1 MKKLFSPGTIILA
14 ASLLVQLTA
23 CCSRSLAAAGDVDL
37 SFDPGS
43 GVNGRVTDVL
53 VQPDGKVLIAGSFTT
68 VKGLVRTNLARLNA
82 DGSGDA
88 TFKAPSISTV
98 TTLALQPDGK
108 LLVGGLFYETICD
121 EFDCYA
127 YNVVSVL
134 RLNANGSLDG
144 SFTPARAE
152 YSDQSHDF
160 RALLPLPDGRI
171 LVGGNFYS
179 INGTNRLFIARL
191 NANGTLD
198 PSFNTG
204 AGADR
209 AVSFIALQP
218 DGKVLIAGEF
228 GTVDGTNR
236 NSVARLNANGTLDS
250 TFDAGFVP
258 VQYPDCGPLYS
269 CFKST
274 NITALALQPDGKVL
288 VGVWSR
294 QVQQS
299 LEDGQSQIADQY
311 SVKRLNADGSSD
323 ASFVSTN
330 TGPLALVGSILVQPD
345 GKLLVRHGFNS
356 SQVNRLHSNGS
367 WDHTFNASTESGG
380 VEAVAL
386 QPDGKVLVGGN
397 FATVNGTNR
406 NRLARLNSDGTLD
419 LTFDPGRGL
428 ERAVSQL
435 ALSPDGKVLV
445 GGPLVMGDP
454 WWGPLSDELAMVNGT
469 NQHGRLRLNGNGRW
483 DHGFVSSPYN
493 PPLTAFY
500 HLEDCLGDPRYG
512 CYQGAVTTAH
522 LVETDGKVLVSGYSV
537 STITGDETFAQY
549 VHPFLGR
556 FAANGGLESVFNLP
570 DSYVTAMAQQPDG
583 KIVIAGGLFLN
594 GTNATVARL
603 NPNGSL
609 DASFQLGQEPASVVA
624 LALQPDG
631 RVVVGGANTVAR
643 LNSNGSRDSSFG
655 PVTISNG
662 VGTCLALQSDGRT
675 LIAGSFTSVNGTN
688 RQRIARLNS
697 DGTLDNNFDPG
708 AGPDGFVRSIA
719 LQPDGNMLIGGDFRT
734 VSGAL
739 RQYVARLYG
748 DAAPPSLS
756 IARSNAFVI
765 VSWPMTAVTFQLQET
780 ANMALP
786 NSWSP
791 VGLLAVTNAGQIS
804 ASLPVAAGEKFFR
817 LKSP

>member
-1 MKKLFSPGTIILA
+1 MNAITLNRT
-14 ASLLVQLTA
+14 LVMVVGLVLQLSEFA
-23 CCSRSLAAAGDVDL
+23 CRSHAAAGDVDL

-43 GVNGRVTDVL
+43 GVNGNVTCVL
-53 VQPDGKVLIAGSFTT
+53 VQPDGKVLIAGAFTT
-68 VKGLVRTNLARLNA
+68 VKGLARTNLARLNA

-88 TFKAPSISTV
+88 TFDASPAMNTP
-98 TTLALQPDGK
+98 TALALQSDGK
-108 LLVGGLFYETICD
+108 LLVAGPLYRLSCD
-121 EFDCYA
+121 EFECYEDYPA
-127 YNVVSVL
+127 SVV
-134 RLNANGSLDG
+134 RLNANGSRDV
-144 SFTPARAE
+144 SFATATAE
-152 YSDQSHDF
+152 YSTQSRDF
-160 RALLPLPDGRI
+160 RALVPLPDGRI
-171 LVGGNFYS
+171 LVGGHFYS
-179 INGTNRLFIARL
+179 INGTNRVGIARL

-204 AGADR
+204 AGPDR
-209 AVSFIALQP
+209 AVSSIALQP
-218 DGKVLIAGEF
+218 DGKMLIAGEF
-228 GTVDGTNR
+228 SMVDGTNR

-250 TFDAGFVP
+250 TFDAGFVL

-269 CFKST
+269 CFEST
-274 NITALALQPDGKVL
+274 NLTALALQPDGKVL

-299 LEDGQSQIADQY
+299 LEDGQTQIADQY
-311 SVKRLNADGSSD
+311 SVKRLNAGGSSD
-323 ASFVSTN
+323 ASFVSSN
-330 TGPLALVGSILVQPD
+330 AIALVGSILVQPD
-345 GKLLVRHGFNS
+345 GKLLVRHGFGS
-356 SQVNRLHSNGS
+356 SRIDRLNANGS
-367 WDHTFNASTESGG
+367 LDHSFNSGTESGG
-380 VEAVAL
+380 VNAVAL
-386 QPDGKVLVGGN
+386 QANGRILIAGT
-397 FATVNGTNR
+397 FTTVHGTNR

-419 LTFDPGRGL
+419 LALDSGQGL

-435 ALSPDGKVLV
+435 ALGLDGKVLV
-445 GGPLVMGDP
+445 GGPLAMGDP
-454 WWGPLSDELAMVNGT
+454 WWGPLSDELALVNGS
-469 NQHGRLRLNGNGRW
+469 NQHGRLRLNGNGRL
-483 DHGFVSSPYN
+483 DHGFVSLPFN

-522 LVETDGKVLVSGYSV
+522 LVQTDGKVLISGYSV

-609 DASFQLGQEPASVVA
+609 DASFPLGQEPASVVA

-631 RVVVGGANTVAR
+631 KVVVGGANTVAR

-662 VGTCLALQSDGRT
+662 VATCLMLQSDGRA

-697 DGTLDNNFDPG
+697 DGTLDNSFDPG
-708 AGPDGFVRSIA
+708 AGPDGFLRSIA
-719 LQPDGNMLIGGDFRT
+719 LQPDGNILIGGNFTT
-734 VSGAL
+734 VNGMV
-739 RQYVARLYG
+739 RPYVARLYG
-748 DAAPPSLS
+748 AEVRPSLS
-756 IARSNAFVI
+756 LTRSNGLAVL
-765 VSWPMTAVTFQLQET
+765 SWPLTTPNFQLQEST
-780 ANMALP
+780 NLALV

-791 VGLLAVTNAGQIS
+791 VAQSPVTNGAQIS
-804 ASLPVAAGEKFFR
+804 VTVPASGERKFFR